1 MFLSSPYIN
10 SPINI
15 YLNMK
20 IKVHRSIY
28 YFLVFLQ
35 LIIIGISILLL
46 LNLFNTEI
54 FVRNSNS
61 SSLIFRILLFF
72 LLQYLFKTVFKK
84 RGLEEKKIF
93 TILTLISLAVIFDG
107 LGNIFGWYEMGGIL
121 GKIQYDDIMHL
132 FLPLMLTLS
141 LNILFRSILKKNS
154 LSNILSITSLSF
166 LICIW
171 EIYEYWSDVLFHTT
185 MLGDIHDTL
194 LDMTLGILGG
204 ILALLLIRRFL
215 KALK

>member
-1 MFLSSPYIN
+1 
-10 SPINI
+10 
-15 YLNMK
+15 MK

-54 FVRNSNS
+54 FIRNSNS
-61 SSLIFRILLFF
+61 SSLIFRILLFL
-72 LLQYLFKTVFKK
+72 LLQYLFKIIFEK
-84 RGLEEKKIF
+84 RKLEEKKIF
-93 TILTLISLAVIFDG
+93 TILILISFAVILDG
-107 LGNIFGWYEMGGIL
+107 LGNIFGWYEMGGII
-121 GKIQYDDIMHL
+121 GEIQYDDIMHL
-132 FLPLMLTLS
+132 FLPLMLTFC

-204 ILALLLIRRFL
+204 ILALLSTRIFYSSLLDRKEII
-215 KALK
+215 KNS

>member
-1 MFLSSPYIN
+1 
-10 SPINI
+10 
-15 YLNMK
+15 MK

-61 SSLIFRILLFF
+61 SSLIFRILLFL

-107 LGNIFGWYEMGGIL
+107 LGNIFGWYEMGGIF

>member
-1 MFLSSPYIN
+1 
-10 SPINI
+10 
-15 YLNMK
+15 MK
-20 IKVHRSIY
+20 TKVHKSIY

-35 LIIIGISILLL
+35 LIIICISILLL

-54 FVRNSNS
+54 FIRNSNS
-61 SSLIFRILLFF
+61 SSLIFRILLFL
-72 LLQYLFKTVFKK
+72 LLQYLFKIIFEK
-84 RGLEEKKIF
+84 RKLEEKKIF
-93 TILTLISLAVIFDG
+93 TILILISFAVILDG
-107 LGNIFGWYEMGGIL
+107 LGNIFGWYEMGAIIGE
-121 GKIQYDDIMHL
+121 IQYDDIMHL

-141 LNILFRSILKKNS
+141 LNILFRSILNKSS

-204 ILALLLIRRFL
+204 ILALLSTRIFYSSLLDRKEII
-215 KALK
+215 KNS

>member
-1 MFLSSPYIN
+1 
-10 SPINI
+10 
-15 YLNMK
+15 MK
-20 IKVHRSIY
+20 TKVHKSIY

-35 LIIIGISILLL
+35 LIIGISILLL

-61 SSLIFRILLFF
+61 SSLIFRILLFL

-132 FLPLMLTLS
+132 FLPLMLTFC

-204 ILALLLIRRFL
+204 ILALLSTRIFYSSLLDRKEII
-215 KALK
+215 KNS

>member
-1 MFLSSPYIN
+1 
-10 SPINI
+10 
-15 YLNMK
+15 MK

-54 FVRNSNS
+54 FIRNSNS
-61 SSLIFRILLFF
+61 SSLIFRILLFL
-72 LLQYLFKTVFKK
+72 LLQYLFKIIFEK
-84 RGLEEKKIF
+84 RKLEEKKIF
-93 TILTLISLAVIFDG
+93 TILILISFAVILDG
-107 LGNIFGWYEMGGIL
+107 LGNIFGWYEMGGII
-121 GKIQYDDIMHL
+121 GEIQYDDIMHL
-132 FLPLMLTLS
+132 FLPLMLTFC

-171 EIYEYWSDVLFHTT
+171 EIYEYWSDVIFHTT

-204 ILALLLIRRFL
+204 ILALLSTRIFYSSLLDRKEII
-215 KALK
+215 KNS

>member
-1 MFLSSPYIN
+1 M
-10 SPINI
+10 
-15 YLNMK
+15 
-20 IKVHRSIY
+20 
-28 YFLVFLQ
+28 
-35 LIIIGISILLL
+35 
-46 LNLFNTEI
+46 
-54 FVRNSNS
+54 
-61 SSLIFRILLFF
+61 
-72 LLQYLFKTVFKK
+72 
-84 RGLEEKKIF
+84 EEKKIF

>member
-1 MFLSSPYIN
+1 
-10 SPINI
+10 
-15 YLNMK
+15 MK

-61 SSLIFRILLFF
+61 SSLIFRILLFL

-107 LGNIFGWYEMGGIL
+107 LGNIFAWYEMGGIL

-154 LSNILSITSLSF
+154 LSNILSITSLSI